1 MKKTFLIL
9 GLAALFSFG
18 AQEVQA
24 EAEQTVGDQGKIVY
38 DLEQGGTQ
46 SFVVVTPAGENMFIE
61 VEERPNLLRSV
72 KNGNYKISA
81 ATPGQWKAEYQI
93 TISGNKITKAY
104 SPSVVAYTGS
114 FASAKLSVDNTKQ
127 ATYYLKRKVSLI
139 TTSINLRAKLL
150 TNSISISY

>member
-1 MKKTFLIL
+1 MKKILLIL
-9 GLAALFSFG
+9 GLVVFISFG
-18 AQEVQA
+18 TQEVHA
-24 EAEQTVGDQGKIVY
+24 EAAQPTGNQEKIIY

-46 SFVVVTPAGENMFIE
+46 SFTVVTSAGEEIVIE
-61 VEERPNLLRSV
+61 VEKIPSMLRSV

-93 TISGNKITKAY
+93 SISGNKITKAY
-104 SPSVVAYTGS
+104 SPSIVAYTGS
-114 FASAKLSVDNTKQ
+114 FTSAKLTVDNTKQ

>member
-1 MKKTFLIL
+1 MKKILLIL
-9 GLAALFSFG
+9 GLIAFISFG

-24 EAEQTVGDQGKIVY
+24 EAAQPTGNQEKIIY

-46 SFVVVTPAGENMFIE
+46 SFTVVTSAGEEIVIE
-61 VEERPNLLRSV
+61 VEEIPSMLRAV

-81 ATPGQWKAEYQI
+81 ATLGQWKAEYQI
-93 TISGNKITKAY
+93 SISGNKITKAY
-104 SPSVVAYTGS
+104 SPSIVAYTGS
-114 FASAKLSVDNTKQ
+114 FTSAKLTVDNTKQ

>member
-1 MKKTFLIL
+1 MKKIVFIL

-24 EAEQTVGDQGKIVY
+24 EAAQTARIQEKIVY

-46 SFVVVTPAGENMFIE
+46 TFDVVTPAGEEVVIE
-61 VEERPNLLRSV
+61 VEEIPSFLRAV

-114 FASAKLSVDNTKQ
+114 FTSAKLTVDNTKQ
-127 ATYYLKRKVSLI
+127 ATYYLKRKVALI
-139 TTSINLRAKLL
+139 TTSLNLRAKLL